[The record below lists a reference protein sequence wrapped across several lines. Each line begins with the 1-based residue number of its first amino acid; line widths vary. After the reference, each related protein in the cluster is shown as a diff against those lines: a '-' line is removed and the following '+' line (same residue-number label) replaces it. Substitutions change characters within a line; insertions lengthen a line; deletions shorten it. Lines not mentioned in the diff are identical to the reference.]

1 MRQGGLIIY
10 PLKMPDYIDQLFQG
24 AQQQNQGGFLD
35 ESREELL
42 KAVAPAPVKQQPKPQ
57 QQPARIAG
65 QNVQQRGGADA
76 LAGAAKWLT
85 ENVNI
90 PLDDLVDNVFQGNK
104 KTPDQIAK
112 ERAASNVRAEQ
123 QFQKQREAYQGLQG
137 PVKTAIEATKEVG
150 GVIAGGMTGAA
161 ESALNT
167 AEIIGDTNKYLYTLG
182 NVKEEQNP
190 FSSKYQWASWD
201 LGKDDAGAQTGVGKV
216 AQGFLEF
223 AALSAATGGFGGMA
237 GAGAKVAAASTNLG
251 KAGVIAQAGAR
262 GGISGI
268 AADMMSATRGEG
280 NLSNLIK
287 ENAPEW
293 YPTFLTALSVDEDD
307 SPWEAMLKT
316 SLEGFGLGAAADA
329 VGAYIGGVRATRQAL
344 KSGATEE
351 AAGAAGEQVFKET
364 LDAAQPL
371 SSVTSTQPL
380 DPQQFVQR
388 LEEVKAAD
396 PATYWSVDS
405 VDPETVAKSERIA
418 VDGGYGLVAPDGD
431 IKGVFKEPTSTRKG
445 VADDILRAAV
455 AKGGM
460 KLDNF
465 DTYLTKVYERNGF
478 VTVGRTPFNAEYAPP
493 GWDEAL
499 HGRPDVV
506 AMIYDPS
513 GYLKTTSDLQNGP
526 KKFYEYSDLITYR
539 NRLLDTYRI
548 LQPVKRQ
555 LATIG
560 DARTLTMLPNG
571 AQVKWHIS
579 VDRNMVPAFGLPEG
593 TPAFDISWDVPDGTE
608 FGSFGRRVMT
618 DFNRIAREQLPPGSV
633 LINSPAGDF
642 YGIRGASAA
651 QTRRAGIGDLRQQ
664 YIDMG
669 GNPELRAERWDASS
683 PEQQAQLARISGIAN
698 TDGSDGIRARLY
710 ERAGFGPVTDGG
722 SQAAVVRSSPDG
734 RGRWLQPIDLD
745 NPQEASRLIGSQGTF
760 LDRADRSVGTVY
772 DSAFINNTAED
783 FNTNFFRNQE
793 SRGYDQNAFR
803 ADYGPNASP
812 WGQLSDSSRR
822 DILSEYASN
831 AGPNPIQQRL
841 AALQQQSGQGLPV
854 TWDDVANVVPERF
867 IPGPAPFERFYQSL
881 ENDIRFINNRVDGWS
896 ALLNPRTG
904 DQVSYFAVRID
915 DNAVLHDL
923 TPEGLD
929 AFAAQHADILSRDDA
944 LLRATWNKELNAPE
958 IQLVRG
964 VSTEEEARFLGDL
977 FDQSDYV
984 FVNGHKRPLLGGESL
999 EGTTGR
1005 HLSSEFGV
1013 PMESR
1018 TVDSTTAIQQQMQ
1031 ARTASVGSAPGGS
1044 QRTVTTAQLRRIA
1057 RATGDAPAQML
1068 RQMVRENPVNVEE
1081 LSRVSRQTVDEVVNE
1096 AAQGIQDA
1104 LGVAGEVDFSKIL
1117 RRGDE
1122 GDELLS
1128 RAGIVQV
1135 RGLMQEVTTR
1145 LYESG
1150 FAVMKLGEANMDTFP
1165 QVQRMAD
1172 ELKSLMRI
1180 HKESANAY
1188 SKYLSAYKIK
1198 VPVLGIEISNPVK
1211 VLSDE
1216 ELAKEIKNAD
1226 KVLDKLVKDLASG
1239 DPQAR
1244 AEAFRLSAALVLAE
1258 GDPSKMPSLWKYI
1271 REIATGNGLNIMFNS
1286 MLSSPKTQ
1294 EINLISNAMNTIY
1307 RPIAAA
1313 TGGDAQVRKAAI
1325 ASFYGFHK
1333 TLGESFKMAA
1343 VAMKDGPINGGSK
1356 VVEQAAEATEKLKLL
1371 QRTADVSDDK
1381 GFQAAVGFI
1390 SMLKDVAEFPLFAW
1404 PSKLLTSSDEFFKT
1418 MVGRMEYNSQTMMQA
1433 ISESA
1438 NTSDPLKETFERML
1452 KADLDKNFDPKTG
1465 AILNEDLLTVAKEV
1479 TFQTDLEGP
1488 MKAFGDMVNQLP
1500 VMRIF
1505 FPFVK
1510 TGHNI
1515 MVYSGTH
1522 VPVLNRALSEYK
1534 AVMNGTDE
1542 YAKAVMK
1549 GREAYGRMLVL
1560 TGGLAAFNGILIGNG
1575 PPDPQEKKIWMQNNQ
1590 PRSIN
1595 LTKLSMGKIQGEK
1608 GKDKF
1613 MDISRFE
1620 PFGQILT
1627 AVADL
1632 AAMTT
1637 AGQLSEDRASYLAGY
1652 LTYAVAMNFTNK
1664 SYMQGVVPLGQALTP
1679 GWQGIQT
1686 LASLPVEIANNFI
1699 PLSGARRTFANLMSP
1714 YAQEF
1719 NSTLER
1725 LAYSASGGLI
1735 RTGAIQHDF
1744 ITGEPV
1750 PNLNGGP
1757 NALLPFASTDRG
1769 GSKVKDALE
1778 RIEFDSSVV
1787 LKTLS
1792 GVKLTAQQRS
1802 DLQKMMGESSLQNEL
1817 KAWVSN
1823 KNFWPAVEEFQ
1834 QRLRNGERIYK
1845 ENQPFYSEIVRIIT
1859 DQRDIAIDQ
1868 LKRKYPE
1875 LDNEILQNR
1884 ASRTADRQGRPD
1896 GVPLNRNTTI
1906 EALSN
1911 MPY

>member
-1 MRQGGLIIY
+1 
-10 PLKMPDYIDQLFQG
+10 
-24 AQQQNQGGFLD
+24 
-35 ESREELL
+35 
-42 KAVAPAPVKQQPKPQ
+42 
-57 QQPARIAG
+57 
-65 QNVQQRGGADA
+65 
-76 LAGAAKWLT
+76 
-85 ENVNI
+85 
-90 PLDDLVDNVFQGNK
+90 
-104 KTPDQIAK
+104 
-112 ERAASNVRAEQ
+112 
-123 QFQKQREAYQGLQG
+123 
-137 PVKTAIEATKEVG
+137 
-150 GVIAGGMTGAA
+150 
-161 ESALNT
+161 
-167 AEIIGDTNKYLYTLG
+167 
-182 NVKEEQNP
+182 
-190 FSSKYQWASWD
+190 
-201 LGKDDAGAQTGVGKV
+201 
-216 AQGFLEF
+216 
-223 AALSAATGGFGGMA
+223 
-237 GAGAKVAAASTNLG
+237 
-251 KAGVIAQAGAR
+251 
-262 GGISGI
+262 
-268 AADMMSATRGEG
+268 
-280 NLSNLIK
+280 
-287 ENAPEW
+287 
-293 YPTFLTALSVDEDD
+293 LTALAVEEDD

-316 SLEGFGLGAAADA
+316 AFEGFGLGSASDAA
-329 VGAYIGGVRATRQAL
+329 GAYISGTRAIRKAL
-344 KSGATEE
+344 KSGASEE
-351 AAGAAGEQVFKET
+351 AAAAVGEQVFKET
-364 LDAAQPL
+364 IDSAQPL
-371 SSVTSTQPL
+371 SSVTSTKPVDTEQY
-380 DPQQFVQR
+380 VQR

-396 PATYWSVDS
+396 PTTYWSVDS

-465 DTYLTKVYERNGF
+465 DIYLTKVYERNGF

-506 AMIYDPS
+506 AMIYDPN
-513 GYLKTTSDLQNGP
+513 GYLKTLQTLRNGP
-526 KKFYEYSDLITYR
+526 RKFTDYDQLIEYRDL
-539 NRLLDTYRI
+539 LLDQHAVLRPI
-548 LQPVKRQ
+548 KQQ
-555 LATIG
+555 LLERGIAKS
-560 DARTLTMLPNG
+560 LTTLPNG
-571 AQVKWHIS
+571 SQVTWKVQLDNNAVS
-579 VDRNMVPAFGLPEG
+579 
-593 TPAFDISWDVPDGTE
+593 AFDLPSSSPIYEIQWDVNDGAE
-608 FGSFGRRVMT
+608 FGSYGRRVLT
-618 DFNRIAREQLPPGSV
+618 DFNRIARDQLAPGSIV
-633 LINSPAGDF
+633 VNYPATDN
-642 YGIRGASAA
+642 YGTRGASAA
-651 QTRRAGIGDLRQQ
+651 QARRSGNSNLRQQ
-664 YIDMG
+664 YIDAG
-669 GNPELRAERWDASS
+669 NNPENRAEYWDTLS
-683 PEQQAQLARISGIAN
+683 PIDQARLARVNGLDN
-698 TDGSDGIRARLY
+698 SDPASGIRARLY
-710 ERAGFGPVTDGG
+710 ERAGFGPTSAAGA
-722 SQAAVVRSSPDG
+722 QAAVVRNAPDG
-734 RGRWLQPIDLD
+734 RGRWLQPLDLS
-745 NPQEASRLIGSQGTF
+745 NPEEARRLVGSQTTF
-760 LDRADRSVGTVY
+760 VDRAVAKGNE
-772 DSAFINNTAED
+772 IHD
-783 FNTNFFRNQE
+783 FTF
-793 SRGYDQNAFR
+793 S
-803 ADYGPNASP
+803 GPL
-812 WGQLSDSSRR
+812 QD
-822 DILSEYASN
+822 
-831 AGPNPIQQRL
+831 RL
-841 AALQQQSGQGLPV
+841 AALQNQSRQGLPI
-854 TWDDVANVVPERF
+854 TWDDAANVVPERF
-867 IPGPAPFERFYQSL
+867 TSGQTEFKGFPDSVT
-881 ENDIRFINNRVDGWS
+881 NDLRMLRDRVDGWS
-896 ALLNPRTG
+896 AVINPRTG
-904 DQVSYFAVRID
+904 EQVSSYAVRID
-915 DNAVLHDL
+915 DNAILQDIS
-923 TPEGLD
+923 PDGLD
-929 AFAAQHADILSRDDA
+929 AFAAQHADVLSRDDA
-944 LLRATWNKELNAPE
+944 MIRATWNQELNAPE
-958 IQLVRG
+958 IQLVRA
-964 VSTEEEARFLGDL
+964 TETQDEAVFLGSL
-977 FDQSDYV
+977 FDQADYV
-984 FVNGHKRPLLGGESL
+984 DFYGHKRPLLGGESL
-999 EGTTGR
+999 EGTMGG
-1005 HLSSEFGV
+1005 HLSSQFGV

-1057 RATGDAPAQML
+1057 RATGDAPAEML

-1081 LSRVSRQTVDEVVNE
+1081 LSRVSRQTVDEVANE

-1150 FAVMKLGEANMDTFP
+1150 FAIMKLGEANMDTFP

-1180 HKESANAY
+1180 HKVSANAY

-1211 VLSDE
+1211 VLSE
-1216 ELAKEIKNAD
+1216 EALANEIKNAD

-1333 TLGESFKMAA
+1333 TLGESFRMAA
-1343 VAMKDGPINGGSK
+1343 VALKDGPINGGSK

-1522 VPVLNRALSEYK
+1522 VPLLNRALSEYK

-1575 PPDPQEKKIWMQNNQ
+1575 PPDPQEKKIWLQNNQ

-1637 AGQLSEDRASYLAGY
+1637 AGQLSEDRAQYLAGY

-1686 LASLPVEIANNFI
+1686 LASMPAEIANNFI

-1778 RIEFDSSVV
+1778 RIEFDSSVI

-1817 KAWVSN
+1817 NAWVSN

-1859 DQRDIAIDQ
+1859 DQRDIAIEQ

-1884 ASRTADRQGRPD
+1884 ASRTADRQGRPTD
-1896 GVPLNRNTTI
+1896 TETNRNSAI
-1906 EALSN
+1906 QALSN
-1911 MPY
+1911 VPW

>member
-1 MRQGGLIIY
+1 
-10 PLKMPDYIDQLFQG
+10 MPDFIDQLFQG
-24 AQQQNQGGFLD
+24 AEQQNQGRFLD
-35 ESREELL
+35 ESRDDLL
-42 KAVAPAPVKQQPKPQ
+42 KAVAPAPIQQQPKPQ
-57 QQPARIAG
+57 QQQTGRVAG
-65 QNVQQRGGADA
+65 QNVQQRTIPGLAAPSLNGA
-76 LAGAAKWLT
+76 LQGVGKWIE
-85 ENVNI
+85 ENASI
-90 PLDDLVDNVFQGNK
+90 PIVDMVDNVFQGNK
-104 KTPDQIAK
+104 KTPDQIAAERK
-112 ERAASNVRAEQ
+112 QQRAAGMQQDQRITEQ
-123 QFQKQREAYQGLQG
+123 LRQDPAGEPIR
-137 PVKTAIEATKEVG
+137 VVG
-150 GVIAGGMTGAA
+150 GAIRGAA
-161 ESALNT
+161 ESVLNT

-182 NVKEEQNP
+182 NVKQDQNP
-190 FSSKYQWASWD
+190 FSSKYEWASWD
-201 LGKDDAGAQTGVGKV
+201 LGKDDAGAQTGVGKI

-223 AALSAATGGFGGMA
+223 AVLAAATGGFGGLE
-237 GAGAKVAAASTNLG
+237 GAGAKFAASSTNLG

-262 GGISGI
+262 AGVSGI

-293 YPTFLTALSVDEDD
+293 YPTWLTALAVEEDD

-316 SLEGFGLGAAADA
+316 AFEGFGLGSASDAA
-329 VGAYIGGVRATRQAL
+329 GAYISGTRAIRKAL
-344 KSGATEE
+344 KSGASEE
-351 AAGAAGEQVFKET
+351 AAAAVGEQVFKET
-364 LDAAQPL
+364 IDSAQPL
-371 SSVTSTQPL
+371 SSVTSTKPL
-380 DPQQFVQR
+380 DTEQYVQR

-396 PATYWSVDS
+396 PTTYWSVDS

-431 IKGVFKEPTSTRKG
+431 IKGVFKDPTSTRKG

-506 AMIYDPS
+506 AMIYDPN
-513 GYLKTTSDLQNGP
+513 GYLKELQTLKNGP
-526 KKFYEYSDLITYR
+526 RSFEEYDKLIEYR
-539 NRLLDTYRI
+539 DMLLETNRV

-555 LATIG
+555 LAELNSAYTF
-560 DARTLTMLPNG
+560 TQLPNG
-571 AQVKWHIS
+571 ARIKWRILA
-579 VDRNMVPAFGLPEG
+579 DTDMAPAFNLPEG
-593 TPAFDISWDVPDGTE
+593 IPAYDISWDVDTGTE
-608 FGSFGRRVMT
+608 LGTFGRRVMT
-618 DFNRIAREQLPPGSV
+618 DFNRIAREQLSPGTLLV
-633 LINSPAGDF
+633 NYPAGDN
-642 YGIRGASAA
+642 YGRGASAA
-651 QTRRAGIGDLRQQ
+651 QSRRANVDDLRQA
-664 YIDMG
+664 YIDG
-669 GNPELRAERWDASS
+669 ASPDLRAERAERWDSYS
-683 PEQQAQLARISGIAN
+683 PQERAALIRISGVADIPAEQ
-698 TDGSDGIRARLY
+698 GIRARLY
-710 ERAGFGPVTDGG
+710 SRAGFGPVSDEGT
-722 SQAAVVRSSPDG
+722 QAAVVRSSPDG
-734 RGRWLQPIDLD
+734 RGRWLQPIDLT
-745 NPQEASRLIGSQGTF
+745 NPEEARKLIGSQGTF
-760 LDRADRSVGTVY
+760 LDRAARQAASLYEPEFVNRTAQAYNADFFARS
-772 DSAFINNTAED
+772 AE
-783 FNTNFFRNQE
+783 
-793 SRGYDQNAFR
+793 RGYSQENYY
-803 ADYGPNASP
+803 ADYGANADP
-812 WGQLSDSSRR
+812 WSGTSASFREQVLASDAAK
-822 DILSEYASN
+822 E
-831 AGPNPIQQRL
+831 GPTLRQQRL
-841 AALQQQSGQGLPV
+841 DALQEQSRQGLPV
-854 TWDDVANVVPERF
+854 TWDDAANVVPERF
-867 IPGPAPFERFYQSL
+867 TPGAAPFENFAPQTLTDLQTIPNWLSSG
-881 ENDIRFINNRVDGWS
+881 RVS
-896 ALLNPRTG
+896 LLNPRTG
-904 DQVSYFAVRID
+904 DEVSFYAVRID
-915 DNAVLHDL
+915 DNAVLTDL
-923 TPEGLD
+923 SPEGLD
-929 AFAAQHADILSRDDA
+929 AFAAKHADILSRDDA
-944 LLRATWNKELNAPE
+944 LLSVSWNDELKAPE

-964 VSTEEEARFLGDL
+964 VSTEDETRFLGDL
-977 FDQSDYV
+977 FDQPNYIG
-984 FVNGHKRPLLGGESL
+984 VNGRRFPLLGGESL
-999 EGTTGR
+999 EGTTGG
-1005 HLSSEFGV
+1005 HLSSQFGV

-1057 RATGDAPAQML
+1057 RATGDAPAEML

-1081 LSRVSRQTVDEVVNE
+1081 LSRVSRQTVDEVANE

-1150 FAVMKLGEANMDTFP
+1150 YAIMKLGEANMDTFP

-1180 HKESANAY
+1180 HKVSANAY

-1211 VLSDE
+1211 VLSEE

-1333 TLGESFKMAA
+1333 TLGESFRMAA
-1343 VAMKDGPINGGSK
+1343 VALKDGPINGGSK

-1522 VPVLNRALSEYK
+1522 VPLLNRALSEYK

-1575 PPDPQEKKIWMQNNQ
+1575 PPDPQEKKIWLQNNQ

-1637 AGQLSEDRASYLAGY
+1637 AGQLSEDRAAYLAGY

-1686 LASLPVEIANNFI
+1686 LASMPAEIANNFI

-1778 RIEFDSSVV
+1778 RIEFDSSVI

-1817 KAWVSN
+1817 NAWVSN

-1859 DQRDIAIDQ
+1859 DQRDIAIEQ

-1884 ASRTADRQGRPD
+1884 ASRTADRQGRPAD
-1896 GVPLNRNTTI
+1896 TETNRNSAI
-1906 EALSN
+1906 QALSN
-1911 MPY
+1911 VPW

>member
-1 MRQGGLIIY
+1 
-10 PLKMPDYIDQLFQG
+10 MPDFLDQLFQD
-24 AQQQNQGGFLD
+24 AEQQNQGRFLD
-35 ESREELL
+35 ESRDLPL
-42 KAVAPAPVKQQPKPQ
+42 DVVASVPAKQQKQQPKPKPQ
-57 QQPARIAG
+57 QQSGRVAG
-65 QNVQQRGGADA
+65 QNVQQRTIPGLALPSLDGA
-76 LAGAAKWLT
+76 LQGVGKWIE
-85 ENVNI
+85 ENASI
-90 PLDDLVDNVFQGNK
+90 PIVDMVDNVFQGNQ
-104 KTPDQIAK
+104 KTPDQIAVERK
-112 ERAASNVRAEQ
+112 QQRAAGVQQDQRITEQLRKDPLGEPVR
-123 QFQKQREAYQGLQG
+123 
-137 PVKTAIEATKEVG
+137 VVG
-150 GVIAGGMTGAA
+150 GALRGAA

-167 AEIIGDTNKYLYTLG
+167 AEIIGDTNKWLYTLG
-182 NVKEEQNP
+182 NVKQDQNP
-190 FSSKYQWASWD
+190 FSSKYEWASWD

-223 AALSAATGGFGGMA
+223 AALAAATGGFGGMA
-237 GAGAKVAAASTNLG
+237 GAGAKVAAASTNVG
-251 KAGVIAQAGAR
+251 KAGIIAQAGAR

-293 YPTFLTALSVDEDD
+293 YPTFLTALAVDEDD

-316 SLEGFGLGAAADA
+316 GFEGFGLGAAADA

-344 KSGATEE
+344 KSGASEE

-380 DPQQFVQR
+380 QAEQFVQQ
-388 LEEVKAAD
+388 LEEVKASD
-396 PATYWSVDS
+396 PSKYWSVDS
-405 VDPETVAKSERIA
+405 VDAETVAKSKVITVE
-418 VDGGYGLVAPDGD
+418 GGYGLVTPDGE
-431 IKGVFKEPTSTRKG
+431 IKGVFALPGSNKPGDRIIQQAVREGG
-445 VADDILRAAV
+445 V
-455 AKGGM
+455 

-465 DTYLTKVYERNGF
+465 ETPKLREFYERNNF
-478 VTVGRTPFNAEYAPP
+478 VTVGRTPFNAEFAPS
-493 GWDEAL
+493 GWDEAR

-506 AMIYDPS
+506 AMIYDPH
-513 GYLKTTSDLQNGP
+513 GVIDKNVTTGDLAKRFNS
-526 KKFYEYSDLITYR
+526 YDDLIEFRDY
-539 NRLLDTYRI
+539 LLREYPELLPI
-548 LQPVKRQ
+548 KQQ
-555 LATIG
+555 LLNGNYAKS
-560 DARTLTMLPNG
+560 LTTLPNG
-571 AQVKWHIS
+571 AQVTWSIRA
-579 VDRNMVPAFGLPEG
+579 DTDITPGYGLPDG
-593 TPAFDISWDVPDGTE
+593 TPAFNIQWGVDSGTE
-608 FGSFGRRVMT
+608 FGTYGRRVMT

-633 LINSPAGDF
+633 LVNYPAGDD
-642 YGIRGASAA
+642 YGLRGASEA
-651 QTRRAGIGDLRQQ
+651 QARRALSSRTTITPEMEEAGFNAFREYSPSRTRETWDSL
-664 YIDMG
+664 D
-669 GNPELRAERWDASS
+669 PELRTGYILGTNGVSYS
-683 PEQQAQLARISGIAN
+683 TSN
-698 TDGSDGIRARLY
+698 TSVRARLY
-710 ERAGFGPVTDGG
+710 ERAGFGPTTDDGI
-722 SQAAVVRSSPDG
+722 QASVVRSSPDG
-734 RGRWLQPIDLD
+734 RGRWLQPLDLN
-745 NPQEASRLIGSQGTF
+745 NPDEARRLIGAQGTF
-760 LDRADRSVGTVY
+760 LDRAGRQVGTLY
-772 DSAFINNTAED
+772 DTDFINRTAEAY
-783 FNTNFFRNQE
+783 NTNWFDDA
-793 SRGYDQNAFR
+793 GYTLENFQ
-803 ADYGPNASP
+803 ADYGPNVTP
-812 WGQLSDSSRR
+812 WSSASDSFREQV
-822 DILSEYASN
+822 LASD
-831 AGPNPIQQRL
+831 AAKLGPSPLQQRL
-841 AALQQQSGQGLPV
+841 EALQQQSQQGLPI

-867 IPGPAPFERFYQSL
+867 TPGAVPFERFYQRF
-881 ENDIRFINNRVDGWS
+881 ENDLRLINNRSDGYN

-904 DQVSYFAVRID
+904 DEVSYFAVRID
-915 DNAVLHDL
+915 DNAVLNDF
-923 TPEGLD
+923 TPEGID
-929 AFAAQHADILSRDDA
+929 AFAAQHADVLSRDDA
-944 LLRATWNKELNAPE
+944 LLRASWNKELNAPE

-964 VSTEEEARFLGDL
+964 VSTEDEARFLGDL
-977 FDQSDYV
+977 FDQTEYI
-984 FVNGHKRPLLGGESL
+984 FVNGRTRPLLGGESL
-999 EGTTGR
+999 EGTTGG
-1005 HLSSEFGV
+1005 HLSSQFGV

-1031 ARTASVGSAPGGS
+1031 ARTASVGSASGGS

-1150 FAVMKLGEANMDTFP
+1150 YAVMKLGEANMDTFP

-1271 REIATGNGLNIMFNS
+1271 REIATGNGLDIMYNS

-1371 QRTADVSDDK
+1371 QRTAEVSDDK

-1390 SMLKDVAEFPLFAW
+1390 SFLKDVAEFPAFAW

-1418 MVGRMEYNSQTMMQA
+1418 MIGRMEYNSQTMMQA

-1465 AILNEDLLTVAKEV
+1465 AILNEDLLSVAKEV
-1479 TFQTDLEGP
+1479 TFQTDLDGP
-1488 MKAFGDMVNQLP
+1488 MKAFGDMINQLP

-1515 MVYSGTH
+1515 MVYAGTH

-1534 AVMNGTDE
+1534 AIMNGTDE
-1542 YAKAVMK
+1542 YAKAVYK

-1575 PPDPQEKKIWMQNNQ
+1575 PPDPQERKLWLQNNQ

-1595 LTKLSMGKIQGEK
+1595 LTKLSLGKIQGEK

-1613 MDISRFE
+1613 MDISKIE

-1637 AGQLSEDRASYLAGY
+1637 AGQLSEDRAQYLAGY

-1686 LASLPVEIANNFI
+1686 LASMPVEIANNFI

-1714 YAQEF
+1714 YMQEF
-1719 NSTLER
+1719 NGTLER
-1725 LAYSASGGLI
+1725 LAFSASGGLI
-1735 RTGAIQHDF
+1735 KTGATQYDF

-1750 PNLNGGP
+1750 PSVSGGP
-1757 NALLPFASTDRG
+1757 NALLPFSSTDRG
-1769 GSKVKDALE
+1769 GNKVKDALE

-1792 GVKLTAQQRS
+1792 GVKLTPQQRS

-1859 DQRDIAIDQ
+1859 DHRDTAIDQ
-1868 LKRKYPE
+1868 LKTKYPD
-1875 LDNEILQNR
+1875 LDNQILQNR

-1896 GVPLNRNTTI
+1896 EVPLSRNTTI